1 MIDPNSAAEA
11 KKPPKQQPSQKN
23 KSSAFVYDLILWTLA
38 RSSLANKP
46 PSLTGVVMVDIFFR
60 EIRSRGSYRIPRRG
74 AVIFV
79 AAPHANQVFLGL
91 DYLLQQFIDPLILMR
106 EARREAGRRISF
118 LIAESS
124 MRRRFVGSIARAI
137 SASSPLI

>member
-1 MIDPNSAAEA
+1 
-11 KKPPKQQPSQKN
+11 
-23 KSSAFVYDLILWTLA
+23 
-38 RSSLANKP
+38 
-46 PSLTGVVMVDIFFR
+46 MVDIFFR

-79 AAPHANQVFLGL
+79 AAPHANQVITRKRARLM
-91 DYLLQQFIDPLILMR
+91 QFIDPLILMR

-124 MRRRFVGSIARAI
+124 MRRKFVGAVARAI
-137 SASSPLI
+137 AASTCSCLQRLIYSSRYASSGSYKARSGDDQPAG